1 MADFYS
7 VRRLAYAAV
16 AIAAAGTIVHVIAS
30 AGEARAPEFIEGWVY
45 CLVILLAAVAVLA
58 RSVAVREDRLGWALI
73 GAGLLSWALG
83 EFLWTFVVSEMKPQP
98 YPSIAD
104 VFYLLLYPLE
114 IAGVITLVKG
124 RLEGRGAGVLLD
136 GAIAAFGAAAIG
148 AALLGPAISDLAA
161 KDMLQTVVEGSYPI
175 FDVMM
180 IGCVIGA
187 LAVVGPRRDMLV
199 LLVAI
204 SVVAT
209 ADTMYLSHEAGGT
222 YKAGTL
228 LDSTWLIGTILMGIA
243 AWQLPREKSQLLT
256 RHGIV
261 VPAAAVLTAIGLLYA
276 DHSEPLSDAAVIL
289 ATATLLLALVRL
301 VLVFR
306 DNGAL
311 LAQARSDS
319 ITDSLTGLSNR
330 RRLIDD
336 LEGATRSAREEGQG
350 FLLAIFDLDGFKSYN
365 DTFGHGAGDMLLRRM
380 GSSLRS
386 AVAGQ
391 GTAYRLGGDEFC
403 VLAPLTAGRVDSIV
417 AAAGAA
423 LAEDGE
429 GFSITASHGRA
440 LIPHEANEPV
450 AALRLAD
457 RRLYAEK
464 GRSTR
469 SFESQARDLLL
480 GVLREREPLL
490 GAHLEGVGK
499 LAAELARRV
508 GLTPEEVD
516 VVGRAAELHD
526 IGKMAIPDE
535 ILSKPAPLTEEEWT
549 LMRTHTLVGERML
562 SVLPAL
568 APVGKLI
575 RSSHERWDGD
585 GYPDRFA
592 GSKIPIGSR
601 IIGICDAFEAMTE
614 ERPYRESLEVDDAL
628 EELRANAGTQFDPQL
643 VELFCEL
650 VREGVPTPVPSS

>member
-1 MADFYS
+1 MVDFFP

-16 AIAAAGTIVHVIAS
+16 AIAAAGTIVHVIGS
-30 AGEARAPEFIEGWVY
+30 AGEARAPEFIDEWVY
-45 CLVILLAAVAVLA
+45 CLVISLAAVAVVA
-58 RSVAVREDRLGWALI
+58 RAVAVREDRLGWALI
-73 GAGLLSWALG
+73 GAGLASWALG
-83 EFLWTFVVSEMKPQP
+83 EFLWTFVVSEMQPQP

-114 IAGVITLVKG
+114 IAGVFTLVRG
-124 RLEGRGAGVLLD
+124 RLEGRGGGVLID
-136 GAIAAFGAAAIG
+136 GAIAAFGAAAVG

-161 KDMLQTVVEGSYPI
+161 KDVLQTVVEASYPI

-187 LAVVGPRRDMLV
+187 LAVVGPRRDMLA
-199 LLVAI
+199 LLVAM
-204 SVVAT
+204 ALT
-209 ADTMYLSHEAGGT
+209 TAADTAYLSQVAAGT
-222 YKAGTL
+222 YKSGTP
-228 LDSTWLIGTILMGIA
+228 LDSVWLLGTTAMGIA
-243 AWQLPREKSQLLT
+243 AWQLPRKGARHQT
-256 RHGIV
+256 RHGMF
-261 VPAAAVLTAIGLLYA
+261 VPAGAVLTSIGLLYA
-276 DHSEPLSDAAVIL
+276 DHGSRLPDAAVLL
-289 ATATLLLALVRL
+289 ATGTLLLALARL

-306 DNGAL
+306 DNASL

-336 LEGATRSAREEGQG
+336 LEAATHSAREDGEG

-386 AVAGQ
+386 AVSGQ

-403 VLAPLTAGRVDSIV
+403 ILAPLTAGRVDSIV

-440 LIPHEANEPV
+440 LIPHEASEPV

-535 ILSKPAPLTEEEWT
+535 ILSKPAPLNEEEWT

-601 IIGICDAFEAMTE
+601 IIGICDAYEAMTE
-614 ERPYRESLEVDDAL
+614 ERPYRESLTVEDAL
-628 EELRANAGTQFDPQL
+628 AELRANAGTQFDPQL

-650 VREGVPTPVPSS
+650 VREGVPAPAPTA